1 MEIKVASI
9 FKFGRC
15 LSVLWDERRGYIKQV
30 QCSSRCEF
38 LLTRYLMESELL
50 IESIVQGHHIYKDV
64 WNLSNGE
71 EEPCKRR

>member
-1 MEIKVASI
+1 MKGVVISSKFSAVVAAN
-9 FKFGRC
+9 
-15 LSVLWDERRGYIKQV
+15 
-30 QCSSRCEF
+30 F

-50 IESIVQGHHIYKDV
+50 IESIAQGHHIYKDV